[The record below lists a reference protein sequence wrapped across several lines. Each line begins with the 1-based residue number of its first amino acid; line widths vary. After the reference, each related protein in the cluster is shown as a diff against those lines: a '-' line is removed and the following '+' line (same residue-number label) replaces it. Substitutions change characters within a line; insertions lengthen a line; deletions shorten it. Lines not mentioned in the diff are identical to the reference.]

1 MASKDGFSW
10 TKATGL
16 RSGIPCIGAIQPP
29 SNYQDNNTKF
39 DVVVV
44 GAGYSGLTAAR
55 DASLA
60 GMNNRFF
67 PCTQRS
73 TDIFQNRSQSSAFGG
88 S

>member
-1 MASKDGFSW
+1 MSSKDGFAW

-29 SNYQDNNTKF
+29 TNVTGSS
-39 DVVVV
+39 DVQYDVIVA

-60 GMNNRFF
+60 G
-67 PCTQRS
+67 
-73 TDIFQNRSQSSAFGG
+73 
-88 S
+88 